1 MRKQKIRVAKY
12 KRVSHDEQKLKK
24 NSIIAQDEL
33 LDKYI
38 ADHPDMVLVG
48 DFSDEAVSGTKLKRT
63 ELQSLLEM
71 VESREVDVILVTKLD
86 RWFRNVAFYYKVQE
100 ILERNGVAWQAILEE
115 YNTLTADGKLKV
127 NIMLSVAQ
135 NETDRTS
142 ERIVV
147 VFDSKVKHKQAISG
161 SQPLGFT
168 TADGNGVRIVV
179 KDPNEEPIVND
190 LIDRVKI
197 THSLRGSLLY
207 INDKYE
213 RNISYN
219 SVHRLMKNTMLYGE
233 YKGVADYCPAYI
245 TKTEFEELQKIIS
258 RNIKV
263 RDTNRIYMF
272 SGMLLCPICGRR
284 LAGTYAPTKKS
295 NGKVYQYL
303 KYRCPSSRQT
313 KSCDYKKA
321 VSENVIE
328 RKVLDQVLP
337 QLESLMIEADIQSDH
352 HPPRVNK
359 KAIKAEMSRLNKMY
373 EKGRIDEDEYDRKYE
388 ALEKK
393 LAIQEEPQ
401 KDYTELK
408 ELLNA
413 DFKTLYKTFDNREKQ
428 MFWRSIIDT
437 IELKGDQIVINFL

>member
-1 MRKQKIRVAKY
+1 
-12 KRVSHDEQKLKK
+12 
-24 NSIIAQDEL
+24 
-33 LDKYI
+33 
-38 ADHPDMVLVG
+38 
-48 DFSDEAVSGTKLKRT
+48 
-63 ELQSLLEM
+63 
-71 VESREVDVILVTKLD
+71 
-86 RWFRNVAFYYKVQE
+86 
-100 ILERNGVAWQAILEE
+100 
-115 YNTLTADGKLKV
+115 
-127 NIMLSVAQ
+127 MLSVAQ

-284 LAGTYAPTKKS
+284 FAGTYAPTKKS

-359 KAIKAEMSRLNKMY
+359 KAIKAEISRLNKMY